1 MDFGKYQISTDGQ
14 MDGQTNGWADRWTD
28 RQRW

>member
-28 RQRW
+28 RQR